1 MHRIILSIAF
11 AGVLL
16 TPAIAA
22 ENFIPGGHTY
32 SPDNEPLPQ
41 LNSDQDNINLNADLI
56 ESEINRQQ
64 RERKALDSQFQRF
77 IGEQELNGG
86 DTTVP
91 EY

>member
-1 MHRIILSIAF
+1 MHRVILSIAF

-32 SPDNEPLPQ
+32 SPDNNPLPQ
-41 LNSDQDNINLNADLI
+41 LNSEQDNINLNADLI
-56 ESEINRQQ
+56 QSQINREQ
-64 RERKALDSQFQRF
+64 RERKVLDSQFQRF
-77 IGEQELNGG
+77 IGEQELQGG
-86 DTTVP
+86 EATVP